1 MMWTI
6 HYNGIYI
13 VVDPTFSYST
23 RTKRT
28 WSQGKIVNKRK
39 GIRNIEIGLGIFN
52 LN

>member
-6 HYNGIYI
+6 YTIMESI

-23 RTKRT
+23 RSKRT